1 MHLDP
6 FQKKIIPFT
15 LYILKYYAIRLEINS
30 VNLNLTLF
38 KKKIER
44 RRTKTNIQSPLA

>member
-6 FQKKIIPFT
+6 FQKKFIPFT

-30 VNLNLTLF
+30 MNLNLTLF
-38 KKKIER
+38 KKKNKNMED
-44 RRTKTNIQSPLA
+44 KN